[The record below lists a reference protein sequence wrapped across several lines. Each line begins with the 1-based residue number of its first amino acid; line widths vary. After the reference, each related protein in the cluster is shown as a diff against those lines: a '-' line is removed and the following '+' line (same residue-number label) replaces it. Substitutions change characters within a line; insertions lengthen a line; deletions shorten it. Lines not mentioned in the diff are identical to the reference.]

1 VSGEVPLTP
10 IGREQIHKLESALL
24 IGTILRPDVLEELRK
39 AEERLTWVD
48 SLAVAA
54 AALAR
59 EKAKMTVS
67 QIADELGRSEATIR
81 NHLGGKTKAGQ
92 IVRETYERFLREGV
106 KLELPSI
113 FELKQPSLEEAIRSG
128 EVVRREEV
136 EKLREKYEAEIN
148 DLKNQLSEA
157 KKSLDELRSKAE
169 KIKEAL
175 TKAIELLE

>member
-1 VSGEVPLTP
+1 MSEEVPLTP

-24 IGTILRPDVLEELRK
+24 IGSILRPDVLEELRK

-92 IVRETYERFLREGV
+92 IVRETYERFLKEGV

-128 EVVRREEV
+128 EVVRREEI
-136 EKLREKYEAEIN
+136 EKLKERYEAEIN
-148 DLKNQLSEA
+148 DLKSQLS
-157 KKSLDELRSKAE
+157 ELRSKIESARD
-169 KIKEAL
+169 AL
-175 TKAIELLE
+175 TRAMELLK

>member
-1 VSGEVPLTP
+1 MSGEVPLTP

>member
-1 VSGEVPLTP
+1 
-10 IGREQIHKLESALL
+10 
-24 IGTILRPDVLEELRK
+24 
-39 AEERLTWVD
+39 
-48 SLAVAA
+48 LAVAA

-136 EKLREKYEAEIN
+136 EKLKEKYEAEIN
-148 DLKNQLSEA
+148 DLKNQLSET